1 MQLHKEDLPDA
12 AVTALGEYGPPADAL
27 PRLRQFLEGPIK
39 SRTVRSDLVETAIR
53 SITAE
58 AASVKPAAVGR
69 PRTEPLSADEPV
81 FAVVYEQKQCY
92 IDCQGRFVLRTRFVG
107 GEPFR
112 DRRAIVHDEARR
124 TFVIDREG
132 REVFESRWDE
142 IRSFSEGRAAV
153 KKDDRWGFVDRD
165 GRTIVEPQYDGVWD
179 FAEGLA
185 GFSIGGK
192 EVPFG
197 KSGTWRTAGL
207 RGFIDR
213 AGSVVIPPMWP
224 RISSFREG
232 FAAVCVG
239 GRKQSGPLLAGN
251 EILLDQKYGYIDRTG
266 KLVIPGGYDLA
277 NRFFEGRAVVCNE
290 TAKWRMRKGY
300 IDTDGN
306 KITPLKLTSASA
318 FRDGLAVVKRRGR
331 KWRKVTFVIDR
342 AGAVVAELPFSEVKP
357 FSEGLAA
364 ASPGDGFGFIDL
376 DGKWVIEPQFD
387 QVEPFQNSLAEVQ
400 RGNWYGLIDKTGK
413 FIWGPT
419 TEGALLL
426 EVRERLDVACGR
438 RSRASVGQAAST
450 SGYVAQ
456 FLRAAGFTPAVFNG
470 AMSALEDRRR
480 KAGGS

>member
-1 MQLHKEDLPDA
+1 LGELTPEPGRFVPLLVAACDRALQLHKEDLPDA
-12 AVTALGEYGPPADAL
+12 AVTALGEYGPLARDAL

-39 SRTVRSDLVETAIR
+39 GRTVRSDLVETAIR
-53 SITAE
+53 SITAD
-58 AASVKPAAVGR
+58 AAAVKPAAVADQ
-69 PRTEPLSADEPV
+69 RTEPLSADEPV

-92 IDCQGRFVLRTRFVG
+92 IDRQGRIVLRTRFVD

-112 DRRAIVHDEARR
+112 DGRAIVHDEARR

-153 KKDDRWGFVDRD
+153 KKENRWGFVDPD
-165 GRTIVEPQYDGVWD
+165 GRTVVEPQYDGVWD

-192 EVPFG
+192 EVPLG
-197 KSGTWRTAGL
+197 KSGTWSAPGL
-207 RGFIDR
+207 KGFIDR
-213 AGSVVIPPMWP
+213 TGTVVIPPVWP
-224 RISSFREG
+224 LVTSFREG
-232 FAAVCVG
+232 LAAVCVG
-239 GRKQSGPLLAGN
+239 GRKQSSPLLAGH
-251 EILLDQKYGYIDRTG
+251 EILLDLKYGYIDRTG

-290 TAKWRMRKGY
+290 TAKCRMRKGY

-306 KITPLKLTSASA
+306 QITPLKLTSASA

-342 AGAVVAELPFSEVKP
+342 AGEVVAELRFSEVKP

-364 ASPGDGFGFIDL
+364 ASSGDGFGFIDL

-387 QVEPFQNSLAEVQ
+387 QVDPFQNSLAEVQ
-400 RGNWYGLIDKTGK
+400 RGNWYGLIDKTGQ

-419 TEGALLL
+419 TEGALFWKC
-426 EVRERLDVACGR
+426 ESD
-438 RSRASVGQAAST
+438 
-450 SGYVAQ
+450 
-456 FLRAAGFTPAVFNG
+456 
-470 AMSALEDRRR
+470 
-480 KAGGS
+480 